1 MKPFVSV
8 SYKKN
13 MSRSTTSEGS
23 NPMWNET
30 LDLEILDSPVDLKDD
45 IKLEIFDEYVENMI
59 NEDYSGSMEVYQRI
73 YANWLG
79 EYRLPIATLFKHK
92 MVSFYSI

>member
-13 MSRSTTSEGS
+13 MSRSTTADGS
-23 NPMWNET
+23 NPMLNET
-30 LDLEILDSPVDLKDD
+30 LDLEIVDSPVDMKDD
-45 IKLEIFDEYVENMI
+45 IKIEIFDETVENLI
-59 NEDYSGSMEVYQRI
+59 NEDYSRSMEVYQRI
-73 YANWLG
+73 SANWLG

-92 MVSFYSI
+92 MVRF